1 MRRETSIQKALE
13 EELEKDNW
21 MMLSFGVA
29 KELGMTVQQ
38 LHANVTAEELIGW
51 SAYFGIINRRQDQA
65 MKKAQRRR

>member
-1 MRRETSIQKALE
+1 MRRETSTPKALE
-13 EELEKDNW
+13 AELEKDNW

-38 LHANVTAEELIGW
+38 LHENITTEELIGW
-51 SAYFGIINRRQDQA
+51 SCYFGIINRRQEAA